1 MYGALLNHKTTDY
14 EAGETSL
21 VPGLPQLQS
30 PPENN
35 FSVVSQTEAVRW
47 IRECEENHEAC
58 NAWQKASDFG
68 HIPRRLILVGNDS
81 VRLVDTT
88 DKCVLSLNPVVYEQM
103 ESSNKQKERFP
114 TTESS

>member
-1 MYGALLNHKTTDY
+1 MYRALLDYKTTDY
-14 EAGETSL
+14 QAGETSL

-58 NAWQKASDFG
+58 NAWQKASDSG
-68 HIPRRLILVGNDS
+68 HTPRRLILVGADS

-88 DKCVLSLNPVVYEQM
+88 DKCVLFLIPVVHEQI